1 MRTRYAA
8 MPPWRPPARRRV
20 YRRRRP
26 MPRAIRFMRGW
37 RVTMWG
43 RRADGR
49 RVPLAVAARGW
60 GWCDP
65 PASLSD
71 RLLADEP
78 YPR

>member
-1 MRTRYAA
+1 
-8 MPPWRPPARRRV
+8 
-20 YRRRRP
+20 

-43 RRADGR
+43 WRSDGR
-49 RVPLAVAARGW
+49 RAPLAVAARGW